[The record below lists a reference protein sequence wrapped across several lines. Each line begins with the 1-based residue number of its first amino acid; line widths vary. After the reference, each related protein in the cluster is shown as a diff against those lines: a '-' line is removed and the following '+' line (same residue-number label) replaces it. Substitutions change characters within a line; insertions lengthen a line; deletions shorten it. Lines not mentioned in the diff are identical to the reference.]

1 MYLSIVT
8 TSYNSAN
15 TINKFFLE
23 IKKVTSELNISDYEV
38 IVVDDGSEDET
49 VEILKKNKKI

>member
-1 MYLSIVT
+1 MHLSIVT

-38 IVVDDGSEDET
+38 IVVWLGR
-49 VEILKKNKKI
+49 